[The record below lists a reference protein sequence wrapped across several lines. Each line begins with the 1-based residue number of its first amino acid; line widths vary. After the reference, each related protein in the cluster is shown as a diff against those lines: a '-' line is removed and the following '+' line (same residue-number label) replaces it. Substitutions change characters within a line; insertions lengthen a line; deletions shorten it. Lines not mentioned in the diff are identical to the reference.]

1 MTIQPKRAVLIL
13 AETGA
18 KLTRSL
24 LRVGWFHKLISAVI
38 AGSSE
43 IDAGDFGFGKYAGRC
58 DVSFLGR
65 LLLRALRW
73 SVGRGYAA
81 TVRRQGADHF
91 ISLHAAVEDLFQ
103 AAGRSYPSGKG
114 SSLQD

>member
-1 MTIQPKRAVLIL
+1 M
-13 AETGA
+13 
-18 KLTRSL
+18 
-24 LRVGWFHKLISAVI
+24 ISAVI

-58 DVSFLGR
+58 DVSFLGM
-65 LLLRALRW
+65 LLRALRW

-91 ISLHAAVEDLFQ
+91 ISLHAAVQ
-103 AAGRSYPSGKG
+103 AAGRSYLSGKG
-114 SSLQD
+114 SSLQDYRVL